1 MKNGFVP
8 NSHASQ
14 NVRRIKADCDKGLTL
29 AQVKARKAEG
39 LDNRPVD
46 SPSKSVKE
54 IIADNVFTYFNL
66 LFLIL
71 TLLLIFV
78 GSYRD
83 ITFMPIIIANALK
96 GFWTSLLCSMLLSR
110 A

>member
-46 SPSKSVKE
+46 SPSKSV
-54 IIADNVFTYFNL
+54 
-66 LFLIL
+66 
-71 TLLLIFV
+71 
-78 GSYRD
+78 R
-83 ITFMPIIIANALK
+83 
-96 GFWTSLLCSMLLSR
+96 R
-110 A
+110 